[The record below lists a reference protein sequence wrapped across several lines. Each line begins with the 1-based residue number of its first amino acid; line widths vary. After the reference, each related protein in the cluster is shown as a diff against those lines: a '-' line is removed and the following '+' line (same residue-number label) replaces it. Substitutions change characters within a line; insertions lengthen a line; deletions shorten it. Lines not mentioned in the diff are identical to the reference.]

1 MKLNKIFIVTIT
13 SLFVVSTLGQY
24 ALGYGGPPEQSSA
37 NNYTVEINSD
47 TESYALGE
55 SVVFSGVVSKYDEK
69 RSLRISVFDS
79 KSNLVVTQKTVV
91 NEDSTFFHTV
101 SLNEKFHDGKHIV
114 KAQYGSSKA
123 TVAIISFEVSSDA
136 TSSGSSSHANIP
148 DWIKSNA
155 GWWASGQIDDSS
167 FVEGFQFL
175 IKEGLMEIPATEQG
189 SASTNKIP
197 DWIKS
202 NAGWWADGSIDDDS
216 FVQGIQFL
224 IKEGL
229 MKISN

>member
-1 MKLNKIFIVTIT
+1 M
-13 SLFVVSTLGQY
+13 SLFVIVSSGSQ

-37 NNYTVEINSD
+37 NNYTVEIYSEN
-47 TESYALGE
+47 ESYNLGDTIT
-55 SVVFSGVVSKYDEK
+55 FSGSVNKYDED
-69 RSLRISVFDS
+69 RNLRISIFDS
-79 KSNLVVTQKTVV
+79 SNNFILTQKTPV
-91 NEDSTFFHTV
+91 NTDGTFLHTV
-101 SLNEKFHDGKHIV
+101 ILNEKFSDGEFIV

-123 TVAIISFEVSSDA
+123 TVEKMSFVINSNGDA
-136 TSSGSSSHANIP
+136 SMEQKLTSAKIP
-148 DWIKSNA
+148 DWIKNNA
-155 GWWASGQIDDSS
+155 GWWADGLIDDNS

-189 SASTNKIP
+189 SVSQDNKIP

-202 NAGWWADGSIDDDS
+202 NAGWWADGSIDDNS

>member
-1 MKLNKIFIVTIT
+1 MKLNKIFIVTIM
-13 SLFVVSTLGQY
+13 SLFVVSSLGQY

-47 TESYALGE
+47 NESYALGE
-55 SVVFSGVVSKYDEK
+55 SVVFSGVVSKYDEE
-69 RSLRISVFDS
+69 RSLRISIFDS

-91 NEDSTFFHTV
+91 NEDSTFSHTV
-101 SLNEKFHDGKHIV
+101 SLNEKFSDGKHTV

-148 DWIKSNA
+148 DWIKTS
-155 GWWASGQIDDSS
+155 SGFWVDEVSS
-167 FVEGFQFL
+167 DGEFVSAIQFL
-175 IKEGLMEIPATEQG
+175 IKEGIIQIPPTTQG
-189 SASTNKIP
+189 STSAAEVPS
-197 DWIKS
+197 WIKTTV
-202 NAGWWADGSIDDDS
+202 GFWVDGNSSDTEFIS
-216 FVQGIQFL
+216 AMQFL